1 MKVWEALLAIPPAAL
16 ASYGDVAGS
25 IGHSDASRAVAGAIG
40 ANPVAVLIPCHRVI
54 RASGHL
60 GGYAWGLA
68 RKRALIG
75 REAASRDLMAAG

>member
-1 MKVWEALLAIPPAAL
+1 M
-16 ASYGDVAGS
+16 
-25 IGHSDASRAVAGAIG
+25 
-40 ANPVAVLIPCHRVI
+40 AVLIPCHRVI

-60 GGYAWGLA
+60 GGYAWGVA